1 MPVHFKFVNLRF
13 GIEASIAMGCVF
25 GDGENQRLECLQEV
39 DVETFVRLTS
49 VLGINL
55 KPNEDAD
62 YATDPFLPISP
73 MEALRTGTI
82 DYSSIKNVFKY

>member
-1 MPVHFKFVNLRF
+1 
-13 GIEASIAMGCVF
+13 MGCVF

-73 MEALRTGTI
+73 MEALKTGI
-82 DYSSIKNVFKY
+82 DYKSSIKKCVQVLNIGYSCSNFFFRKLS